1 MKKAVL
7 LDIDGTILDA
17 WGFVF
22 NAVRHS
28 LTTHGYPYPA
38 EKNIKKAMGRPLIEF
53 YELLLPETDP
63 LILAKTHQKFQE
75 DNFHLVKSF
84 PKAKKTLQNLKNS
97 GFLVAAVSNRTRE
110 SLLRSLKVAEI
121 FVYFDTV
128 VGADDVRNP
137 KPHKEHL
144 LVALNQLKVTPANA
158 YMVGD
163 TDQDIVAGKSAK
175 VKTVGVTYGFLG
187 PEIKKYNPDYLM
199 DDIEE
204 LLEILK
210 LV

>member
-7 LDIDGTILDA
+7 LDVDGTLLDA
-17 WGFVF
+17 WNFVF

-28 LTTHGYPYPA
+28 LTAYGYPYPT
-38 EKNIKKAMGRPLIEF
+38 EKNIKKVMGRPLTEF

-63 LILAKTHQKFQE
+63 LILAKTHQKFQDE
-75 DNFHLVKSF
+75 NFHLVKAF

-97 GFLVAAVSNRTRE
+97 GFLIAAVSNRTRE
-110 SLLRSLKVAEI
+110 SLLRSLKAAEI
-121 FVYFDTV
+121 FEYFDV
-128 VGADDVRNP
+128 VVSADDVRNP

-144 LVALNQLKVTPANA
+144 LFALEQLQVKPANS

-163 TDQDIVAGKSAK
+163 TDQDILAGKSAK
-175 VKTVGVTYGFLG
+175 VKTVGATYGFLG
-187 PEIKKYNPDYLM
+187 SEIKKYQPDYLI

-204 LLEILK
+204 LLEILR
-210 LV
+210 